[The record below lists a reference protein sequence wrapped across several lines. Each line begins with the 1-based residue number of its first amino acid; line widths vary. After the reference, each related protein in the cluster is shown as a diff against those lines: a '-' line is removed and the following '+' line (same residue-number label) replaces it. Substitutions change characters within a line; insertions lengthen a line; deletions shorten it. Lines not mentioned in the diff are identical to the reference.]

1 MAMWV
6 GMVTYELNPGKKS
19 KATTIWQEHVRPFL
33 TQQKD
38 CVGALW
44 LVAQDGDRAISIDFW
59 DNELAASAFETS
71 GLFDKLVAHFD
82 AVLAQRPVRTE
93 FQADDA
99 FAFSGE
105 PSNPKGVDF
114 KLMETMTIT
123 FKNKKAKA

>member
-59 DNELAASAFETS
+59 DNKLAVSAFETS
-71 GLFDKLVAHFD
+71 GLFNKLAAHFD
-82 AVLAQRPVRTE
+82 AVLAQRPIRTE

-105 PSNPKGVDF
+105 PSNPKGVDL

-123 FKNKKAKA
+123 FKNKKAKD

>member
-6 GMVTYELNPGKKS
+6 GMVTYELNLGKKA
-19 KATTIWQEHVRPFL
+19 KATTIWQEYVRPFL

-59 DNELAASAFETS
+59 DNKLAASAFETS
-71 GLFDKLVAHFD
+71 GLFNKLAAHFD

-105 PSNPKGVDF
+105 PSNPKGVDL

-123 FKNKKAKA
+123 FKNKKAKD

>member
-6 GMVTYELNPGKKS
+6 GMVSHELNPGKKA
-19 KATTIWQEHVRPFL
+19 KATTIWQEYVRPFL

-44 LVAQDGDRAISIDFW
+44 MVAQGGDHAVSIDFW
-59 DNELAASAFETS
+59 NNQLAASSFETS
-71 GLFDKLVAHFD
+71 GLLNKLVAHFD
-82 AVLAQRPVRTE
+82 PVLAQRPVRTE

-105 PSNPKGVDF
+105 PPKAKEADF
-114 KLMETMTIT
+114 KLMETMTIS
-123 FKNKKAKA
+123 FKTKKLKD

>member
-6 GMVTYELNPGKKS
+6 GMVTYELNLGKKA
-19 KATTIWQEHVRPFL
+19 KATTIWQEYVRPFL

-59 DNELAASAFETS
+59 DNKLAASSFETS
-71 GLFDKLVAHFD
+71 GLFNKLVTHFD
-82 AVLAQRPVRTE
+82 VVLAQRPVRTE
-93 FQADDA
+93 FQADDM

-105 PSNPKGVDF
+105 QSNPKGVDL
-114 KLMETMTIT
+114 KLMETIS
-123 FKNKKAKA
+123 FKTKKAKD